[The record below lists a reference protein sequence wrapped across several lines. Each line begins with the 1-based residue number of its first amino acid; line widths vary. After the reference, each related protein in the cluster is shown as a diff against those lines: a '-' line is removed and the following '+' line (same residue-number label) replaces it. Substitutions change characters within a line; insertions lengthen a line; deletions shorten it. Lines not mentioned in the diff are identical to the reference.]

1 MGAAP
6 VKPETYA
13 LFGEILQYPG
23 PGLSDRVAEGVL
35 RLAAESPDAAS
46 LLSGFR
52 EFLDRTPPGR
62 LEEVYTASFDL
73 SPSCIPYV
81 GHQIFGDGSKRGAFM
96 SRLNEI
102 YACHGFSAGNEL
114 PDHLTVV
121 LRFLAGAPGGDDAR
135 AIAEDGLLPALDKM
149 VLSFD
154 GHGNPYGDIVR
165 ALAAVLSLSGEEPA
179 RRESSPTLRNED

>member
-6 VKPETYA
+6 VNPETYA

-46 LLSGFR
+46 LLSGFG

-62 LEEVYTASFDL
+62 VEEVYTATFDL

-81 GHQIFGDGSKRGAFM
+81 GHQVFGDGSKRGAFM
-96 SRLNEI
+96 ARLMSI
-102 YACHGFSAGNEL
+102 YAGHGFSPGNEL
-114 PDHLTVV
+114 PDHLAVV
-121 LRFLAGAPGGDDAR
+121 LRFLAGAPDGDDAR
-135 AIAEDGLLPALDKM
+135 VLAEDGLLPALDKM
-149 VLSFD
+149 ISSF
-154 GHGNPYGDIVR
+154 GGQGNPYGDVLN
-165 ALAAVLSLSGEEPA
+165 ALAAAVGRLPETDGRAGAHSSVPDEE
-179 RRESSPTLRNED
+179 